1 MYFFHSSLLL
11 CIVLLTDTF
20 KPQAK
25 TVMQKEQVAEVEI
38 HNERK
43 HTGKIKDAEA
53 KNFYQPFKKPYDVQI
68 QLMQQIYKTID
79 GDYKIGIFESPT
91 GTGKT
96 LSLICSTMCWL
107 RQYKEMEQNAELKRK
122 LSDKGGKEEDD
133 DDEPA
138 WVQKAYEEKIV
149 GRIIEDARRY
159 EKHLEQLEKEG
170 ARMITANL
178 DDSRR
183 NRKGKGRGNVRL
195 TKRRR
200 QQLMT
205 GNESTD
211 LDDLAPEDYTEQ
223 GPSAEASTKTTS
235 SISSQYSK
243 VEQEV
248 KSLLEKVEKRPALH
262 RQGNN
267 ERTNMVNESP
277 IKIFF
282 ASRTHSQLSQLSSQ
296 LRMTDFPSSISGVHE
311 KIKYLPLGSRKQLC
325 INEDVLKLKDAQ
337 LMNEKC
343 MAMQRFGGG
352 SSSRE
357 KKEKSKSEE
366 GPCPFMVK
374 RAVPFEAEL
383 MDQFRDLGF
392 SDVHDIEDLG
402 SIGEGLKTCPYY
414 SVREGIPIAEIISLP
429 YQLLLQKETRDSL
442 GIHLK
447 DSIVIIDEAHNL
459 MDTVSN
465 MNSSSVSFGEIKL
478 VRKAIKLYTKRFFSR
493 MNAGNRINLSKLYKL
508 LSLVGKFIAREIDRG
523 RAKPGSEVDANEI
536 FAGTTGD
543 LLNIFP
549 LQTYINNSKIAF
561 KLQSYMDKIT
571 GSKRTSAPL
580 LFKVRAFMSSL
591 ANTAE
596 SGKFFFDTEKEAGG
610 SDNSNNITLN
620 YLLLDPS
627 EPFADVVRESRC
639 VLLAGGTMQPMSNFT
654 DFLVPYVN
662 SSKVNTFSCNHIIPD
677 ENLEAYTISQVGNV
691 AMEFTYGSRNR
702 NEVINS
708 LGAALLR
715 IVSTVP
721 KGVVAFFTSYQY
733 LDRVFEHLQRT
744 KTVQKLERF
753 KKVFKES
760 RSTNVDEILRE
771 YSSQIS
777 TDDKRGAIL
786 FSVVGG
792 KMSEGINF
800 SDDMARAVVMVG
812 LPYPNIK
819 SGDLIAKSRYI
830 ERKSLQHGDTA
841 STAKRKAKQ
850 LYKDICMRAVNQSVG
865 RAIRNINDYAVIFLI
880 DVRYQTDNVKNGL
893 SQWIQKRIVRDCTD
907 LGESITRTANF
918 FKTKNRC

>member
-1 MYFFHSSLLL
+1 MQ
-11 CIVLLTDTF
+11 
-20 KPQAK
+20 PQ
-25 TVMQKEQVAEVEI
+25 TTQVEI

-43 HTGKIKDAEA
+43 HTGKIEDAKA
-53 KNFYQPFKKPYDVQI
+53 RKFYQPFEKPYDVQM
-68 QLMQQIYKTID
+68 QLMEQIYKTID
-79 GDYKIGIFESPT
+79 GDYKVGIFESPT

-96 LSLICSTMCWL
+96 LSLICSAMCWL
-107 RQYKEMEQNAELKRK
+107 RQYKKMERGAELKKK
-122 LSDKGGKEEDD
+122 LGAKE

-149 GRIIEDARRY
+149 GRAVQDARQY

-170 ARMITANL
+170 ARMISGSLEDPGIHKA
-178 DDSRR
+178 
-183 NRKGKGRGNVRL
+183 RGNVRFVR
-195 TKRRR
+195 KRRKEP
-200 QQLMT
+200 
-205 GNESTD
+205 GGAD
-211 LDDLAPEDYTEQ
+211 LSMDDLAPEDYTDHSVESGQ
-223 GPSAEASTKTTS
+223 PTVASS
-235 SISSQYSK
+235 SIQKQYSQ

-248 KSLLEKVEKRPALH
+248 KNLLEKVE
-262 RQGNN
+262 Q
-267 ERTNMVNESP
+267 RTSVHQKVPSQSSSAMNESP

-325 INEDVLKLKDAQ
+325 VNEEVVKLKDAQ

-343 MAMQRFGGG
+343 LSMQRGGG
-352 SSSRE
+352 MSKLQRE
-357 KKEKSKSEE
+357 KDTQNDKLGQEHLPKDES
-366 GPCPFMVK
+366 CPFMV
-374 RAVPFEAEL
+374 RRSVPNEAEL
-383 MDQFRDLGF
+383 MDEVRDVGF
-392 SDVHDIEDLG
+392 SAVHDIEDYA
-402 SIGEGLKTCPYY
+402 SIGEELRACPYY
-414 SVREGIPIAEIISLP
+414 SIREGVPVAEIISLP
-429 YQLLLQKETRDSL
+429 YQLLLQRETRDSL
-442 GIHLK
+442 GIDLH

-459 MDTVSN
+459 MDAISS
-465 MNSSSVSFGEIKL
+465 MNSSSISFGEIKL
-478 VRKAIKLYTKRFFSR
+478 VRRAIRLYTHRFFSR

-508 LSLVGKFIAREIDRG
+508 LSLVGKFIAREIDRS
-523 RAKPGSEVDANEI
+523 RAKPGTEVDASEI

-543 LLNIFP
+543 LLNVYP
-549 LQTYINNSKIAF
+549 LQAYINNSKIAF

-571 GSKRTSAPL
+571 ESRRASAPL

-596 SGKFFFDTEKEAGG
+596 SGKFFFDVDKDAGG
-610 SDNSNNITLN
+610 ENVDKITLN

-627 EPFADVVRESRC
+627 EPFADVVRDSRC

-654 DFLVPYVN
+654 DFLVPYIDK
-662 SSKVNTFSCNHIIPD
+662 SMINTFSCSHIIPD
-677 ENLEAYTISQVGNV
+677 ENLEAYTISRVGET

-702 NEVINS
+702 ADVLNG
-708 LGAALLR
+708 LADALIR
-715 IVSTVP
+715 ISASVP
-721 KGVVAFFTSYQY
+721 KGVVVFFTSYQY
-733 LDRVFEHLQRT
+733 LDQVYAHLQKLNT
-744 KTVQKLERF
+744 IQKLEKF

-760 RSTNVDEILRE
+760 RSTNVDEILRD
-771 YSSQIS
+771 YSLQINE
-777 TDDKRGAIL
+777 DDQKGAIL
-786 FSVVGG
+786 LSVVGG

-841 STAKRKAKQ
+841 STAKRKAKE

-880 DVRYQTDNVKNGL
+880 DARYQTANVKNGL
-893 SQWIQKRIVRDCTD
+893 SQWIEKRIIPGSTD
-907 LGESITRTANF
+907 LDKSIERTARF
-918 FKTKNRC
+918 FRGKRGRTAEK